1 LFTGKEVASKSRS
14 GACRRNLEKATTS
27 PSLQKS
33 LKNIHL
39 TSKRIV
45 LKVTL
50 VFQMEA
56 PQDIPSNFENGFEPF
71 LKSLPDDTVEYV
83 IYILDSKLADAQV
96 RSRLNVILQAAN
108 DFTKNLLK
116 DYIWQ
121 RDDFKLSLKREDG
134 AWLLRGRTNFGDSS
148 ADEWLIVYL
157 IRELS
162 KQYSDAWMR
171 VSDTD
176 GEFLLIES
184 ANALPKWLNP
194 EIAEHR
200 VWINK
205 GQLNIIPLEKNL
217 STSRNL
223 TAKQALAA
231 ISSSQSSLIHSSLIE
246 EEAFYRIRDYP
257 KAISETL
264 HHSIITLPR
273 KLAYILHDKP
283 SYISAATEAFYLRD
297 PISLHPLQQESSS
310 TLIFSAS
317 DFVST
322 SITFTKVGYAQLK
335 SQEFSPPQTWQNCLP
350 KPTSAKESTGFEIG
364 MKLSCGFEMLVSD
377 PQNQDKKVVREI
389 KLLLEDIESGEE
401 SLPTNDEIKGWNQQD
416 DDDAWLDINYEDF
429 ERELAGKT
437 APKAGKKEAG
447 PSAGFGDKSAQENLR
462 KMVERFEAFMNDEDA
477 GAEGI
482 DLDDMDLDDDDDDD
496 EDRDEDDS
504 DEEDKDV
511 SFDEQEFAKMMREMM
526 GMPPDDTSTAKELT
540 KKVEELD
547 SDEDGEDDEIRL
559 LSERM
564 ERELNESGALNLDP
578 TPRKIAAT
586 KTIGKGKGKA
596 KEESDEESEDDGG
609 EVDIDYNLAKNML
622 EAFKGQTGMAGPAGN
637 LMGLMGVR
645 MPRDEHDEEGDR

>member
-1 LFTGKEVASKSRS
+1 
-14 GACRRNLEKATTS
+14 
-27 PSLQKS
+27 
-33 LKNIHL
+33 
-39 TSKRIV
+39 
-45 LKVTL
+45 
-50 VFQMEA
+50 MEA
-56 PQDIPSNFENGFEPF
+56 PQDIPSNFENGFKPF
-71 LKSLPDDTVEYV
+71 LKSLPDDTIVYV
-83 IYILDSKLADAQV
+83 IYIIDSKLADAQI
-96 RSRLNVILQAAN
+96 RSRLNIVLQAAN
-108 DFTKNLLK
+108 VLIKKYLK

-121 RDDFKLSLKREDG
+121 RDDFKLALKREDG
-134 AWLLRGRTNFGDSS
+134 TWLLRGRSNFGDSS

-162 KQYSDAWMR
+162 KQYPDAWMR

-176 GEFLLIES
+176 GEFLLIEA

-205 GQLNIIPLEKNL
+205 GELRIIPMEKNT
-217 STSRNL
+217 SSSRNL
-223 TAKQALAA
+223 TVKQALAA
-231 ISSSQSSLIHSSLIE
+231 ISSSPSTLIHSSLIE
-246 EEAFYRIRDYP
+246 EEAFYRIRDHP

-264 HHSIITLPR
+264 HYSVITIPR
-273 KLAYILHDKP
+273 RIAYILHEKP

-297 PISLHPLQQESSS
+297 PIALRPLQQDSP
-310 TLIFSAS
+310 SALTFPPT
-317 DFVST
+317 DFIST
-322 SITFTKVGYAQLK
+322 SIAFTKVGYAQLK
-335 SQEFSPPQTWQNCLP
+335 SQEFPPPQSWQNQLP
-350 KPTSAKESTGFEIG
+350 KSASAKEATGVEIG

-377 PQNQDKKVVREI
+377 PQNQDKKDVREI
-389 KLLLEDIESGEE
+389 MLLLEDIESGEE
-401 SLPTNDEIKGWNQQD
+401 SLPTDKQIQTWSHQD
-416 DDDAWLDINYEDF
+416 DNDAWLDINYEDF

-437 APKAGKKEAG
+437 APKATKKETG

-482 DLDDMDLDDDDDDD
+482 NMDDMDFDDD
-496 EDRDEDDS
+496 EDDDEDEEDT

-526 GMPPDDTSTAKELT
+526 GMPPNDTSSAKELT
-540 KKVEELD
+540 RKVEELD
-547 SDEDGEDDEIRL
+547 SDSDDEQEVDEIRK

-564 ERELNESGALNLDP
+564 EQELNESGALNLDP
-578 TPRKIAAT
+578 TPRKVRAT
-586 KTIGKGKGKA
+586 KLSNGKGKEKT
-596 KEESDEESEDDGG
+596 SEDSGEDSEDEGG

-645 MPRDEHDEEGDR
+645 MPRDEQDEDDK

>member
-1 LFTGKEVASKSRS
+1 
-14 GACRRNLEKATTS
+14 
-27 PSLQKS
+27 
-33 LKNIHL
+33 
-39 TSKRIV
+39 
-45 LKVTL
+45 
-50 VFQMEA
+50 MEA

-71 LKSLPDDTVEYV
+71 LKSLPDDTIEYV

-96 RSRLNVILQAAN
+96 RSRLNVLLQSAN
-108 DFTKNLLK
+108 DLTKKFLK

-121 RDDFKLSLKREDG
+121 RDDFKLSLKREAG
-134 AWLLRGRTNFGDSS
+134 TWLLRGRTNFGDSS

-162 KQYSDAWMR
+162 KQYPDAWMR

-176 GEFLLIES
+176 GEFLLIE
-184 ANALPKWLNP
+184 AADALPKWLNP
-194 EIAEHR
+194 EIAENR

-223 TAKQALAA
+223 TVKQALTA

-246 EEAFYRIRDYP
+246 EEAFYRIRDHP

-264 HHSIITLPR
+264 HHSIITIPR
-273 KLAYILHDKP
+273 KLAYILNEKP

-297 PISLHPLQQESSS
+297 PISLRPLQEDSSS
-310 TLIFSAS
+310 ALTFSPS

-335 SQEFSPPQTWQNCLP
+335 SQDFPPPKAWQNRLP
-350 KPTSAKESTGFEIG
+350 KSTSAKEATAVEIG

-377 PQNQDKKVVREI
+377 PQNQDKKAVREI
-389 KLLLEDIESGEE
+389 QLLLEDIESGEVT
-401 SLPTNDEIKGWNQQD
+401 LPTNEEIKSWSQHD

-429 ERELAGKT
+429 ERELAGKST
-437 APKAGKKEAG
+437 SKAGKKEAG

-482 DLDDMDLDDDDDDD
+482 NMDDMDFDDD
-496 EDRDEDDS
+496 
-504 DEEDKDV
+504 
-511 SFDEQEFAKMMREMM
+511 EFAKMMREMM

-540 KKVEELD
+540 RKVEELD
-547 SDEDGEDDEIRL
+547 SDDNEEDNDIRK

-586 KTIGKGKGKA
+586 KASGKGKEKA
-596 KEESDEESEDDGG
+596 EEHSEEESEDDGG

-645 MPRDEHDEEGDR
+645 MPRDEHDEEDDK